1 MRRTH
6 FYVALEN
13 GAIVGCSAIGP
24 YWDSKT
30 ESRLF
35 HIFVDP
41 AFQRQGVGRAIA
53 EALEADALV
62 KSSERIEVH
71 ASITGKPLYHALG
84 YTASLKHQQPDREG
98 LYLLEKI
105 RTPE

>member
-1 MRRTH
+1 M
-6 FYVALEN
+6 
-13 GAIVGCSAIGP
+13 
-24 YWDSKT
+24 
-30 ESRLF
+30 
-35 HIFVDP
+35 
-41 AFQRQGVGRAIA
+41 
-53 EALEADALV
+53 

-71 ASITGKPLYHALG
+71 TSITGKPFYHALG

>member
-1 MRRTH
+1 MGQQNRKLLVSYLCGSGVSATGRR
-6 FYVALEN
+6 
-13 GAIVGCSAIGP
+13 
-24 YWDSKT
+24 KT
-30 ESRLF
+30 
-35 HIFVDP
+35 
-41 AFQRQGVGRAIA
+41 IA
-53 EALEADALV
+53 EALEADALA

-71 ASITGKPLYHALG
+71 ASITGKPFYHALG